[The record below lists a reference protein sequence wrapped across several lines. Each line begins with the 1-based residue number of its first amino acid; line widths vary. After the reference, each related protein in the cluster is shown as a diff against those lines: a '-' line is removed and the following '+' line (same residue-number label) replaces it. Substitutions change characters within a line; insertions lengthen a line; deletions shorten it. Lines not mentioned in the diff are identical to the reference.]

1 MNSVFAKFFD
11 KTTSIRVRL
20 LAAFG
25 LTSAMT
31 LIAAV
36 VGVTGFNSTNYAL
49 EQIAERAIPE
59 TQAVDSLSEDSQA
72 LSEAL
77 SGFALSPTV
86 EARLDNYTRVVEYRD
101 SLIRDLDHLRSIAGA
116 DETAPLAEAVNDL
129 SALVESMNEVV
140 ERRLEIRD
148 QRYDATA
155 EARTARAAFASSVE
169 AALDTSTGADVESL
183 LRALL
188 AANQMMIQYTE
199 ADIAA
204 TNPDVDAVYDR
215 WDEALGELDVDL
227 AILDQAVSTTM
238 RDQADI
244 LIGFGEGDDGVF
256 ELRKAELAAV
266 AAAEAVAED
275 ARISA
280 DTLLDSVETYK
291 AEVATRVDNATEA
304 ANTAVVSGRILMISI
319 AVIGMVIAGAIAWF
333 YVNNVLL
340 KRLSAMARTMQA
352 LADGNND
359 VNLGFTPG
367 NDEIGDMAR
376 SVDVFRQNA
385 IERARLE
392 AATEEERR
400 MKEKRSAAVESLIQ
414 AFEQASSNAI
424 GQVGEAASRMETAA
438 RAMSSTAAATTG
450 KSAAVAQAS
459 EGASQNVQTVAA
471 AAEEMVSSI
480 GEISQQISRSTEIAG
495 SAVDQV
501 ERTNGDVQRL
511 DDAAKSIDNIVS
523 LINDIAEQTNLL
535 ALNATIEAARAGE
548 AGKGFAVVASEVKAL
563 ASQTGAA
570 TQNISEHISG
580 IQSATAKAVDAMSSI
595 GGTIHEMSEIAT
607 AIAAAMEE
615 QRAAAGEITRSAQE
629 AADGTRD
636 VFSNIQEVDQATSE
650 TGESAGQ
657 VLEASLAVSRQ
668 SESLKSAVE
677 QFLTEVR
684 AA

>member
-1 MNSVFAKFFD
+1 MNSVLANIIN
-11 KTTSIRVRL
+11 KTSSIRVRL

-25 LTSAMT
+25 LTSMMT
-31 LIAAV
+31 LVAAI
-36 VGVTGFNSTNYAL
+36 VGVTGFNSTNYAV
-49 EQIAERAIPE
+49 EQITDRAIPE
-59 TQAVDSLSEDSQA
+59 TQIVDALSEDSVG

-77 SGFALSPTV
+77 AVFAGSTSV
-86 EARLDNYTRVVEYRD
+86 EARLENYNRVVTYRE
-101 SLIRDLDHLRSIAGA
+101 SLGSDLQGLQALAGNGATGALRSAVA
-116 DETAPLAEAVNDL
+116 DLNE
-129 SALVESMNEVV
+129 LVESMNEVV
-140 ERRLEIRD
+140 ERRLQIRD
-148 QRYDATA
+148 RRWRVTSQAR
-155 EARTARAAFASSVE
+155 EARTDLAESVE
-169 AALDTSTGADVESL
+169 SALDASDEADIESL

-188 AANQMMIQYTE
+188 AANQIMIQFNEVDT
-199 ADIAA
+199 AA
-204 TNPDVDAVYDR
+204 STGEVDAIFDNYD
-215 WDEALGELDVDL
+215 ENAGELDVNF
-227 AILDQAVSTTM
+227 AILGPVVTDVMQTQSDT
-238 RDQADI
+238 
-244 LIGFGEGDDGVF
+244 LINFGEGSDGVF

-266 AAAEAVAED
+266 AAAEVVAEE
-275 ARISA
+275 ARLSA
-280 DTLLDSVETYK
+280 ETLLGSVQAFK
-291 AEVATRVDNATEA
+291 AQVDERVSDATSA
-304 ANTAVVSGRILMISI
+304 ADAAVITGRILLI
-319 AVIGMVIAGAIAWF
+319 AIAAIGLVVAAGIGFF
-333 YVNNVLL
+333 YVNNMLL
-340 KRLSAMARTMQA
+340 KRLSAMARTMGA
-352 LADGNND
+352 LAEGNSD

-367 NDEIGDMAR
+367 KDEIGDMAR

-392 AATEEERR
+392 AETEEERR
-400 MKEKRSAAVESLIQ
+400 MKEKRSTAVESLIQ
-414 AFEQASSNAI
+414 VFEQASGDAL
-424 GQVGEAASRMETAA
+424 GQVGEAATRMETAA

-480 GEISQQISRSTEIAG
+480 GEISQQISRSTEIAN

-501 ERTNGDVQRL
+501 EQTNGDVQRL

-570 TQNISEHISG
+570 TQNISEHING
-580 IQSATAKAVDAMSSI
+580 IQGATAKAVEAMSSI

-629 AADGTRD
+629 AADGTSE
-636 VFSNIQEVDQATSE
+636 VFTNIQEVDQATSE

-668 SESLKSAVE
+668 SDTLKSSVE

>member
-1 MNSVFAKFFD
+1 MNSVFAKFLD

-36 VGVTGFNSTNYAL
+36 VGVTGFNSANYAV

-59 TQAVDSLSEDSQA
+59 TQAVDALSEDSQA

-77 SGFALSPTV
+77 ASFALSPTV
-86 EARLDNYTRVVEYRD
+86 NARLDNYNRVSEYRAEL
-101 SLIRDLDHLRSIAGA
+101 SAELDRIQEIGGEA
-116 DETAPLAEAVNDL
+116 ETANLAEAVTDL
-129 SALVESMNEVV
+129 SELVESMNEVV
-140 ERRLEIRD
+140 DRRLQIRD
-148 QRYDATA
+148 QRYDVTA
-155 EARTARAAFASSVE
+155 EARTSRAEFASSVE
-169 AALDTSTGADVESL
+169 SALDTSTDADIESL

-199 ADIAA
+199 VDIAA

-215 WDEALGELDVDL
+215 WDEAVGELDVNL
-227 AILDQAVSTTM
+227 AILGPVVSDVM
-238 RDQADI
+238 RGQADS
-244 LIGFGEGDDGVF
+244 LINYGEGETGVF

-266 AAAEAVAED
+266 AAAEAVAEE
-275 ARISA
+275 ARLSA
-280 DTLLDSVETYK
+280 ETLLASVGEYK
-291 AEVATRVDNATEA
+291 QQVAGRVDDATAA
-304 ANTAVVSGRILMISI
+304 ANSAVVAGRILLISI
-319 AVIGMVIAGAIAWF
+319 AAIGLVIALSIAWF
-333 YVNNVLL
+333 YVNNMLL
-340 KRLSAMARTMQA
+340 KRLSAMAGTMRA
-352 LADGNND
+352 LAEGDND

-367 NDEIGDMAR
+367 KDEIGDMAR

-385 IERARLE
+385 KERARLE
-392 AATEEERR
+392 EETEAERR
-400 MKEKRSAAVESLIQ
+400 MKEKRSAAIESLIQ
-414 AFEQASSNAI
+414 AFEQASSDAL
-424 GQVGEAASRMETAA
+424 GQVGEAAHRMEAAA

-495 SAVDQV
+495 TAVDQV
-501 ERTNGDVQRL
+501 ERTNEDVQRL
-511 DDAAKSIDNIVS
+511 DDAAKSIDNIVN

-570 TQNISEHISG
+570 TQNISEHING
-580 IQSATAKAVDAMSSI
+580 IQGATAKAVEAMSSI

-636 VFSNIQEVDQATSE
+636 VFSNIQEVDQSTSE
-650 TGESAGQ
+650 TGESAGE

-668 SESLKSAVE
+668 SDDLKASVE

-684 AA
+684 SA

>member
-1 MNSVFAKFFD
+1 MNSVLANFLE

-25 LTSAMT
+25 LTTVMT
-31 LIAAV
+31 LVAAI
-36 VGVTGFNSTNYAL
+36 VGVTGFNSANSAV
-49 EQIAERAIPE
+49 EAIANRAIPE
-59 TQAVDSLSEDSQA
+59 TQLVDAISEESVGLSET
-72 LSEAL
+72 LIV
-77 SGFALSPTV
+77 FAGSTSI
-86 EARLDNYTRVVEYRD
+86 EARLENYNRVASYRD
-101 SLIRDLDHLRSIAGA
+101 ALVRDLAALQALAGDA
-116 DETAPLAEAVNDL
+116 ETAALREAATDL
-129 SALVESMNEVV
+129 NELVESMNEVV
-140 ERRLEIRD
+140 ERRLQIRD
-148 QRYDATA
+148 RRGSVTG
-155 EARTARAAFASSVE
+155 EARDARADLAASVE
-169 AALDTSTGADVESL
+169 GALDASDEADIESL

-188 AANQMMIQYTE
+188 AANQIMIQFNEVDT
-199 ADIAA
+199 A
-204 TNPDVDAVYDR
+204 TSTGEVDTIFDR
-215 WDEALGELDVDL
+215 FDENAGELDVNF
-227 AILDQAVSTTM
+227 AILGDVVTEVMQTQAET
-238 RDQADI
+238 
-244 LIGFGEGDDGVF
+244 LINFGEGNNGVF
-256 ELRKAELAAV
+256 QLRKDELAAV
-266 AAAEAVAED
+266 AAAEVVAEE
-275 ARISA
+275 ARLSA
-280 DTLLDSVETYK
+280 EALLSSVHIFK
-291 AEVATRVDNATEA
+291 AEVADRVA
-304 ANTAVVSGRILMISI
+304 ASTSAADAAVITGRILLI
-319 AVIGMVIAGAIAWF
+319 AIAAIGIVVATAIAWF
-333 YVNNVLL
+333 YVNNMLL
-340 KRLSAMARTMQA
+340 KRLSAMARTMSA
-352 LADGNND
+352 LAEGNSD

-367 NDEIGDMAR
+367 KDEIGDMAR

-392 AATEEERR
+392 AETEEERR

-414 AFEQASSNAI
+414 VFEQASSDAL
-424 GQVGEAASRMETAA
+424 GQVGEAAIRMETAA

-501 ERTNGDVQRL
+501 EQTNGDVQRL

-580 IQSATAKAVDAMSSI
+580 IQGATAKAVEAMSSI

-636 VFSNIQEVDQATSE
+636 VFTNIQEVDQSTSE
-650 TGESAGQ
+650 TGESAGE

-668 SESLKSAVE
+668 SESLKAAVE
-677 QFLTEVR
+677 QFLQEVR